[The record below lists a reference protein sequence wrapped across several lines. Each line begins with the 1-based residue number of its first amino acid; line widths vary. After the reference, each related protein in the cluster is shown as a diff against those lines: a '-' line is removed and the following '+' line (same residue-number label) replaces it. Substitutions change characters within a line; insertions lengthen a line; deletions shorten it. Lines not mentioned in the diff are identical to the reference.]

1 METLSHFLDEWHDA
15 SPYLTVQTSGSTGTP
30 KPIRVRKEQM
40 IASARLTCSFLGLNE
55 GDKALLCMPLDYI
68 AGKMVV
74 VRSLVA
80 GLDLVTVPPSGHP
93 LRDVN
98 TPLRF
103 AAMIPMQVYN
113 TLRVPEE
120 KEKLMQID
128 HLIIGGGAIDAGL
141 AKELKEL
148 PNHIWSTY
156 GMTET
161 LSHIALRR
169 LNGEDA
175 SPYYIP
181 FDNVRL
187 SLSDDGTLVIDAPL
201 VCDETL
207 VTNDIAELLPDG
219 RFRILGRKDNVINS
233 GGIKIQIEQVEELLK
248 QLLQVP
254 FAVTSV
260 PHPKFGEA
268 VVLLVE
274 AEQPIDKL
282 QQQIETQLPPYWQP
296 KQIHYVT
303 KIPQTGSGK
312 IDRATT
318 KKLAVSL

>member
-1 METLSHFLDEWHDA
+1 METISRFLNEWHDA
-15 SPYLTVQTSGSTGTP
+15 SPYLTVHTSGSTGTP
-30 KPIRVRKEQM
+30 KSIRVHKEQM
-40 IASARLTCSFLGLNE
+40 MASARLTCSFLGLKR
-55 GDKALLCMPLDYI
+55 GDKALLCMSLDYI
-68 AGKMVV
+68 AGKMMV

-80 GLDLVTVPPSGHP
+80 ELDLISVTPSGHP
-93 LRDVN
+93 LKDVN

-113 TLRVPEE
+113 SLQVPEE
-120 KEKLMQID
+120 RKKLMQID
-128 HLIIGGGAIDAGL
+128 HLIIGGGAIDAEL

-169 LNGEDA
+169 LNGKDA

-181 FDNVRL
+181 FNNVRL
-187 SLSDDGTLVIDAPL
+187 SLSGEGTLIINAPL

-219 RFRILGRKDNVINS
+219 CFRILGRKDNVINS
-233 GGIKIQIEQVEELLK
+233 GGVKIQIEEMEELL
-248 QLLQVP
+248 QPFILVP
-254 FAVTSV
+254 FAVTAVS
-260 PHPKFGEA
+260 HPKFGEE

-274 AEQPIDKL
+274 AQQPITDL
-282 QQQIETQLPPYWQP
+282 ELQIENILPLYWKP
-296 KQIHYVT
+296 KHILYIS
-303 KIPQTGSGK
+303 KLPQTGSGK
-312 IDRATT
+312 IDRAAA
-318 KKLAVSL
+318 KKIAVHL